1 MPALNR
7 IVADRTRLDD
17 ADITWLE
24 DLVDDWQ
31 MLADTSFSDLILW
44 VPDRDPNVFWAVA
57 QVRPATVP
65 TALEDDVVGESV
77 AYDDESL
84 VTEAFMSAEMC
95 ETSDNKLSAG
105 IPVDIWAIPVVRRG
119 EVIAVVERHTNQMG
133 VRAPGNT

>member
-44 VPDRDPNVFWAVA
+44 VPDRDPNDSGPLPRCVQILARLLWRTTSSVSLSLMMTRAWSP
-57 QVRPATVP
+57 RP
-65 TALEDDVVGESV
+65 L
-77 AYDDESL
+77 
-84 VTEAFMSAEMC
+84 
-95 ETSDNKLSAG
+95 
-105 IPVDIWAIPVVRRG
+105 
-119 EVIAVVERHTNQMG
+119 
-133 VRAPGNT
+133 

>member
-44 VPDRDPNVFWAVA
+44 VPDRPERVLGRC
-57 QVRPATVP
+57 QVRPDTGP

-84 VTEAFMSAEMC
+84 VTEP
-95 ETSDNKLSAG
+95 L
-105 IPVDIWAIPVVRRG
+105 
-119 EVIAVVERHTNQMG
+119 
-133 VRAPGNT
+133 

>member
-1 MPALNR
+1 MPVLNC

-57 QVRPATVP
+57 PVSYTHLTLP
-65 TALEDDVVGESV
+65 TILRV
-77 AYDDESL
+77 
-84 VTEAFMSAEMC
+84 
-95 ETSDNKLSAG
+95 
-105 IPVDIWAIPVVRRG
+105 
-119 EVIAVVERHTNQMG
+119 
-133 VRAPGNT
+133 